1 MNRIFVGLALA
12 LMALAPAHAQTASE
26 LYEKAKAEKTL
37 VLWAGGPTAPWE
49 ARAKLFQSAYPG
61 IEVKIEGG
69 FSNVLVPKM
78 DQQIKDK
85 KLEVDVTVLQTLQDF
100 RRWKKEGQLLRFKPA
115 GWDTMDQTFKDP
127 DGDWLGISV
136 SMVAYAYNT
145 EKVKKADVPQS
156 ALDFLK
162 PQFKGRMV
170 TAYPADDDIT
180 LYQFHTIV
188 QRYGWKYMDRY
199 MANQP
204 NFIQG
209 HLGVSR
215 SISAGDNFVSFDMI
229 VSGTLGEKNQGKPTE
244 LAFPRM
250 DPMAMWAQGAAVFK
264 AAPHPN
270 AGKLFLTWMLAKEQQ
285 AKLGTWS
292 VRSDVPPPAGLKPV
306 FSYFVAN
313 NYADFVSDEK
323 RMAELRKRFEGYTG
337 PVKNVGGVR

>member
-1 MNRIFVGLALA
+1 MRIAAGLALA
-12 LMALAPAHAQTASE
+12 ALAVAPAAAQGAAE
-26 LYEKAKAEKTL
+26 LYEKAKSEGTI

-49 ARAKLFQSAYPG
+49 ARAQSFEAKYPG
-61 IEVKIEGG
+61 VKVKIEGG
-69 FSNVLVPKM
+69 FSNVLVPKI
-78 DQQIKDK
+78 DQQMKDK
-85 KLEVDVTVLQTLQDF
+85 KLEVDVTILQTLQDF
-100 RRWKKEGQLLRFKPA
+100 RRWKKEGALLRFKPD

-127 DGDWLGISV
+127 DGDWLGVSV

-145 EKVKKADVPQS
+145 EAVKKADVPKS
-156 ALDFLK
+156 AYDFLK

-180 LYQFHTIV
+180 LYQFYTIV
-188 QRYGWKYMDRY
+188 QRYGWGYMDRY
-199 MANQP
+199 MANAP

-215 SISAGDNFVSFDMI
+215 SISAGQNWVSFDMI
-229 VSGTLGEKNQGKPTE
+229 VSGTLGEKRQGKPTE
-244 LAFPRM
+244 LAFPRV
-250 DPMAMWAQGAAVFK
+250 DPMAMWAQGGAVFK

-270 AGKLFLTWMLAKEQQ
+270 AGRLFLTWLLDKEQQ

-292 VRSDVPPPAGLKPV
+292 VRADVPPPAGLKPI
-306 FSYFVAN
+306 FSHAVAN

-323 RMAELRKRFEGYTG
+323 RMTDLRKRFERYTG